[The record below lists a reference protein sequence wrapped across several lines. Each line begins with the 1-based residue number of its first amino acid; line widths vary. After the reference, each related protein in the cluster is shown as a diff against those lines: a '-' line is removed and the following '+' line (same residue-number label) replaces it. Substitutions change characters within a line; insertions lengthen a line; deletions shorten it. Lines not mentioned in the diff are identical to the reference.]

1 MLYLLPFLTTL
12 SENLQ
17 RVNNR
22 VSKYLKTSN
31 AKQIHDVRTSIRR
44 LDATYLILPKK
55 NRTGSSLSEYV
66 LKCKEFFKVNSE
78 IRDLDIIHEKLQKY
92 PSNAQR
98 NGVIEALK
106 ASRVATLERAK
117 TIARSLKSTDTTRI
131 IDKIGVTEKELQK
144 RYNKMISRL
153 ISRIESTFPAVL
165 TNQAKL
171 QELHDLRIS
180 CKKLR
185 YLLELLPEDKN
196 NVLKTRKTLQKLQ
209 DILGTIHDYDFTIE
223 YLSSLG
229 QSSIEIQKII
239 AIEKEERNAKYDEF
253 LKFCKRRLDISQD
266 SFFIMDK
273 KSKIKSLK

>member
-1 MLYLLPFLTTL
+1 MLYLLPFLTSL

-22 VSKYLKTSN
+22 VSKYLKTPN

-144 RYNKMISRL
+144 RYNK
-153 ISRIESTFPAVL
+153 
-165 TNQAKL
+165 
-171 QELHDLRIS
+171 
-180 CKKLR
+180 
-185 YLLELLPEDKN
+185 
-196 NVLKTRKTLQKLQ
+196 
-209 DILGTIHDYDFTIE
+209 
-223 YLSSLG
+223 
-229 QSSIEIQKII
+229 
-239 AIEKEERNAKYDEF
+239 
-253 LKFCKRRLDISQD
+253 
-266 SFFIMDK
+266 
-273 KSKIKSLK
+273 

>member
-1 MLYLLPFLTTL
+1 MLYLLPFLTSL

-22 VSKYLKTSN
+22 VSKYLKTPN

-55 NRTGSSLSEYV
+55 NRTGTSLSDYV

-78 IRDLDIIHEKLQKY
+78 IRDLDIIYEKLQKY
-92 PSNAQR
+92 PSNAHR
-98 NGVIEALK
+98 NRVIEALK
-106 ASRVATLERAK
+106 ASRDATLERAK

-144 RYNKMISRL
+144 RHNKMISRL

-171 QELHDLRIS
+171 EELHDLRIS

-209 DILGTIHDYDFTIE
+209 DILGTLHDYDFTIE

-229 QSSIEIQKII
+229 QSSTEIQEII
-239 AIEKEERNAKYDEF
+239 TIENEERNEKYHEF
-253 LKFCKRRLDISQD
+253 LRFCKRRLDISQD
-266 SFFIMDK
+266 SFLIM
-273 KSKIKSLK
+273 IKSLK

>member
-1 MLYLLPFLTTL
+1 MLYLLPFLTSL

-22 VSKYLKTSN
+22 VSKYLKTPN

-55 NRTGSSLSEYV
+55 NRTGTSLSDYV

-78 IRDLDIIHEKLQKY
+78 IRDLDIIYEKLQKY
-92 PSNAQR
+92 PSNAHR
-98 NGVIEALK
+98 NRVIEALK
-106 ASRVATLERAK
+106 ASRDATLERAK

-171 QELHDLRIS
+171 EELHDLRIS

-185 YLLELLPEDKN
+185 YLLELLPGDKN

-209 DILGTIHDYDFTIE
+209 DILGTLHDYDFTIE
-223 YLSSLG
+223 YLNSLG
-229 QSSIEIQKII
+229 QSSAEIQEII
-239 AIEKEERNAKYDEF
+239 TIEKEERNEKYHEF
-253 LKFCKRRLDISQD
+253 LRFCKRRLDISQD
-266 SFFIMDK
+266 SFLIM
-273 KSKIKSLK
+273 IKSLKIIT

>member
-1 MLYLLPFLTTL
+1 MLYLLPFLTRL

-22 VSKYLKTSN
+22 VSKYLKTPN

-55 NRTGSSLSEYV
+55 NRTGSSLSDYV

-78 IRDLDIIHEKLQKY
+78 IRDLDIIYEKLQKY

-98 NGVIEALK
+98 NRVIEALK
-106 ASRVATLERAK
+106 ASRDATLERAK

-171 QELHDLRIS
+171 EELHDLRIS

-209 DILGTIHDYDFTIE
+209 DILGTLHDYDFTIE

-229 QSSIEIQKII
+229 QSSIEIQEII
-239 AIEKEERNAKYDEF
+239 TIEKEERNAKYHEF
-253 LKFCKRRLDISQD
+253 LRFCKRRLDISQD
-266 SFFIMDK
+266 SFLI
-273 KSKIKSLK
+273 ILKSLK

>member
-1 MLYLLPFLTTL
+1 MQSRFMMLELLSDGSMLL
-12 SENLQ
+12 IS
-17 RVNNR
+17 
-22 VSKYLKTSN
+22 YC
-31 AKQIHDVRTSIRR
+31 RR
-44 LDATYLILPKK
+44 KIGPA
-55 NRTGSSLSEYV
+55 SSLSDYV

-78 IRDLDIIHEKLQKY
+78 IRDLDIIYEKLQKY

-98 NGVIEALK
+98 NRVIEALK
-106 ASRVATLERAK
+106 ASRDATLERAK
-117 TIARSLKSTDTTRI
+117 TIARSLKGTDTTRI

-171 QELHDLRIS
+171 EELHDLRIS

-185 YLLELLPEDKN
+185 YLLELLPEENN

-209 DILGTIHDYDFTIE
+209 DILGTLHDYDFTIE

-229 QSSIEIQKII
+229 QSSMEIQEII
-239 AIEKEERNAKYDEF
+239 TIEKEERNAKYHEF
-253 LKFCKRRLDISQD
+253 LRFCKRRLDISQD
-266 SFFIMDK
+266 SFLIM
-273 KSKIKSLK
+273 IKSLK

>member
-1 MLYLLPFLTTL
+1 MLYLLPFLTSL

-22 VSKYLKTSN
+22 VIKYLKTPN

-55 NRTGSSLSEYV
+55 NRTGSSLSDYV

-78 IRDLDIIHEKLQKY
+78 IRDLDIIYEKLQKY

-98 NGVIEALK
+98 DSVIEALK

-117 TIARSLKSTDTTRI
+117 TIARTLKSTDTTRI
-131 IDKIGVTEKELQK
+131 IDKISVTEKELQK
-144 RYNKMISRL
+144 RYNKMRSRL
-153 ISRIESTFPAVL
+153 ISKIESTFPAVL

-171 QELHDLRIS
+171 EELHELRIS

-185 YLLELLPEDKN
+185 YLLELLPEEKN
-196 NVLKTRKTLQKLQ
+196 NVPKTRKILQKLQ

-223 YLSSLG
+223 YLSSLE
-229 QSSIEIQKII
+229 QSSIEIQEII
-239 AIEKEERNAKYDEF
+239 TIEKEERDTKYHEF
-253 LKFCKRRLDISQD
+253 LRFCKRRLDISQD
-266 SFFIMDK
+266 SFFIM
-273 KSKIKSLK
+273 IKSLK

>member
-1 MLYLLPFLTTL
+1 MLYLLPFLTSL

-22 VSKYLKTSN
+22 VSKYLKTPN

-55 NRTGSSLSEYV
+55 NRTGSSLSDYV

-78 IRDLDIIHEKLQKY
+78 IRDLDIIYEKLQKY

-98 NGVIEALK
+98 NRVIDTLK
-106 ASRVATLERAK
+106 ASRDATLKRAK

-131 IDKIGVTEKELQK
+131 IDRIGVTEKELQK

-153 ISRIESTFPAVL
+153 IFRIESIFPAVL

-171 QELHDLRIS
+171 EELHDLRIS

-185 YLLELLPEDKN
+185 YLLELLPGDKN

-209 DILGTIHDYDFTIE
+209 DILGTLHDYDFTIE
-223 YLSSLG
+223 YLSSVG
-229 QSSIEIQKII
+229 QSSIEIQEII
-239 AIEKEERNAKYDEF
+239 TIEKEERNAKYHEF
-253 LKFCKRRLDISQD
+253 LRFCKRRLDISQD
-266 SFFIMDK
+266 SFLIM
-273 KSKIKSLK
+273 IKSLK

>member
-1 MLYLLPFLTTL
+1 MLYLLPFLTTI

-22 VSKYLKTSN
+22 VSKYLKTPN

-171 QELHDLRIS
+171 EELHDLRIS

-209 DILGTIHDYDFTIE
+209 EILGTLHDYDFTIE
-223 YLSSLG
+223 YLGSLG
-229 QSSIEIQKII
+229 QLSTEIQEII
-239 AIEKEERNAKYDEF
+239 TIEKEERNAKFHEF
-253 LKFCKRRLDISQD
+253 TRFSKRRLDISQD
-266 SFFIMDK
+266 SFLI
-273 KSKIKSLK
+273 ILKSLN

>member
-1 MLYLLPFLTTL
+1 MLYLLPFLTSL

-22 VSKYLKTSN
+22 VSKYLKTPN

-44 LDATYLILPKK
+44 LDTTYLILPKK
-55 NRTGSSLSEYV
+55 NRTGSSLSDYV

-78 IRDLDIIHEKLQKY
+78 IRDLDIIYEKLQKY

-98 NGVIEALK
+98 NRVIDTLK
-106 ASRVATLERAK
+106 ASRDATLKRAK

-131 IDKIGVTEKELQK
+131 IDRIGVTEKELQK

-153 ISRIESTFPAVL
+153 IFRIESIFPAVL

-171 QELHDLRIS
+171 EELHDLRIS

-185 YLLELLPEDKN
+185 YLLELLPGDKN

-209 DILGTIHDYDFTIE
+209 DILGTLHDYDFTID

-229 QSSIEIQKII
+229 QLSTEIQEII
-239 AIEKEERNAKYDEF
+239 TIEKEERNAKYHEF
-253 LKFCKRRLDISQD
+253 LRFCKRRLDISQD
-266 SFFIMDK
+266 SFLI
-273 KSKIKSLK
+273 ILKSLK

>member
-1 MLYLLPFLTTL
+1 MLYLLPFLTRL

-22 VSKYLKTSN
+22 VSKYLKTPN

-55 NRTGSSLSEYV
+55 NRTGSSLSDYV

-78 IRDLDIIHEKLQKY
+78 IRDLDIIYEKLQKY

-106 ASRVATLERAK
+106 ASRIATLERAK

-171 QELHDLRIS
+171 EELHELRIS

-209 DILGTIHDYDFTIE
+209 DILGTIHDYDFSIE

-229 QSSIEIQKII
+229 QSSIEIQEII
-239 AIEKEERNAKYDEF
+239 TIEKEERNAKYHEF

-266 SFFIMDK
+266 SFFIM
-273 KSKIKSLK
+273 IKTLK

>member
-1 MLYLLPFLTTL
+1 MLYLLPFLTSL

-22 VSKYLKTSN
+22 VSKYLKTPN

-55 NRTGSSLSEYV
+55 NRTGSSLSDYV

-98 NGVIEALK
+98 NGVIETLK

-144 RYNKMISRL
+144 RYNKTISRL

-171 QELHDLRIS
+171 EELHELRIS

-185 YLLELLPEDKN
+185 YLLELLPEEKDN
-196 NVLKTRKTLQKLQ
+196 MLKTRKTLQKLQ

-229 QSSIEIQKII
+229 QSSMEIQEII
-239 AIEKEERNAKYDEF
+239 TIEKEERNAKYHEF
-253 LKFCKRRLDISQD
+253 LRFCKRRLDISQD
-266 SFFIMDK
+266 SFLIM
-273 KSKIKSLK
+273 IKSLK

>member
-1 MLYLLPFLTTL
+1 MLYLLPFLTRL

-22 VSKYLKTSN
+22 VSKYLKTPN

-44 LDATYLILPKK
+44 LDATYLMLPKK
-55 NRTGSSLSEYV
+55 NRTGSSLSDYV
-66 LKCKEFFKVNSE
+66 LKCKEFFKVNNE
-78 IRDLDIIHEKLQKY
+78 IRDLDIIYEKLQKY

-98 NGVIEALK
+98 NGVIGALK

-117 TIARSLKSTDTTRI
+117 TIARSLRSTDTTRI

-153 ISRIESTFPAVL
+153 ISRIESTFPAVI

-171 QELHDLRIS
+171 EELHDLRIS

-185 YLLELLPEDKN
+185 YLLELLPEEKD

-209 DILGTIHDYDFTIE
+209 DILGAIHDCDFTIE

-229 QSSIEIQKII
+229 QSLIEIQEII
-239 AIEKEERNAKYDEF
+239 TIEKEERNAKYHEF
-253 LKFCKRRLDISQD
+253 LRFCKRRLDISQD
-266 SFFIMDK
+266 SFLIM
-273 KSKIKSLK
+273 IKSLK

>member
-1 MLYLLPFLTTL
+1 MLYLLPFLTSL

-22 VSKYLKTSN
+22 VSKYLKTPN

-55 NRTGSSLSEYV
+55 NRTGTSLSDYV

-78 IRDLDIIHEKLQKY
+78 IRDLDIIYEKLQKY
-92 PSNAQR
+92 PSNAHR
-98 NGVIEALK
+98 NRVIEELK
-106 ASRVATLERAK
+106 ASRNATLERAK

-171 QELHDLRIS
+171 EELHDLRIS

-209 DILGTIHDYDFTIE
+209 DILGTLHDYDFTIE
-223 YLSSLG
+223 YLGSLG
-229 QSSIEIQKII
+229 QSSTEIQEII
-239 AIEKEERNAKYDEF
+239 TIEKEERNAKYHEF
-253 LKFCKRRLDISQD
+253 LRFCKRRLDISQD
-266 SFFIMDK
+266 SFLIM
-273 KSKIKSLK
+273 IKSLKIIT

>member
-1 MLYLLPFLTTL
+1 MLYLLPFLTSL

-22 VSKYLKTSN
+22 VSKYLKTPN

-55 NRTGSSLSEYV
+55 NRTGSSLSDYV
-66 LKCKEFFKVNSE
+66 LKSKEFFKINSE
-78 IRDLDIIHEKLQKY
+78 IRDLDIIYEKLQKY

-98 NGVIEALK
+98 NRVIEALK
-106 ASRVATLERAK
+106 ASRDATLERAK

-144 RYNKMISRL
+144 RYNKMISKL

-171 QELHDLRIS
+171 EELHDLRIS

-185 YLLELLPEDKN
+185 YLLELLPEDNN

-209 DILGTIHDYDFTIE
+209 DILGTLHDYDFTIE

-229 QSSIEIQKII
+229 QSSTEIQEII
-239 AIEKEERNAKYDEF
+239 TIEKEERNAKYHEF
-253 LKFCKRRLDISQD
+253 LRFCRRRLDISQD
-266 SFFIMDK
+266 SFLII
-273 KSKIKSLK
+273 IKNLK

>member
-1 MLYLLPFLTTL
+1 MLYLLPFLTSL

-22 VSKYLKTSN
+22 VSKYLKTPN

-44 LDATYLILPKK
+44 LDATYLMLPKK
-55 NRTGSSLSEYV
+55 NRTGSSLSDYV

-78 IRDLDIIHEKLQKY
+78 IRDLDIIYEKLQKY

-106 ASRVATLERAK
+106 ASRIATLERAK

-171 QELHDLRIS
+171 EELHELRIS

-185 YLLELLPEDKN
+185 YFLELLPEDKN

-209 DILGTIHDYDFTIE
+209 DILGTIHDYDFSIE

-229 QSSIEIQKII
+229 QSSIEIQEII
-239 AIEKEERNAKYDEF
+239 TIEKEERNAKYHEF

-266 SFFIMDK
+266 SFFIM
-273 KSKIKSLK
+273 IKTLK

>member
-1 MLYLLPFLTTL
+1 MLYLLPFLTSL

-17 RVNNR
+17 RVNIR
-22 VSKYLKTSN
+22 VSKYLKTPN

-55 NRTGSSLSEYV
+55 NRTGSSLSDYV

-78 IRDLDIIHEKLQKY
+78 IRDLDIIYEKLQKY

-98 NGVIEALK
+98 NGVIETLK

-131 IDKIGVTEKELQK
+131 IDKIDVTEKELQK
-144 RYNKMISRL
+144 RFNKMISRL
-153 ISRIESTFPAVL
+153 ISRIESAFPAVL
-165 TNQAKL
+165 TNQANL
-171 QELHDLRIS
+171 AELHDLRIS
-180 CKKLR
+180 CKKLK

-196 NVLKTRKTLQKLQ
+196 NMLKTRKTLQKLQ
-209 DILGTIHDYDFTIE
+209 DILGILHDYDFTID

-229 QSSIEIQKII
+229 QSSTEIQEII
-239 AIEKEERNAKYDEF
+239 TIEKEERNAKYHEF

-266 SFFIMDK
+266 SFLI
-273 KSKIKSLK
+273 ILKSLK

>member
-1 MLYLLPFLTTL
+1 MLYLLPFLTSL

-22 VSKYLKTSN
+22 VSKYLKTPN

-55 NRTGSSLSEYV
+55 NRTGSSLSDYV

-78 IRDLDIIHEKLQKY
+78 IRDLDIIYEKLQKY

-98 NGVIEALK
+98 NRVIDTLK
-106 ASRVATLERAK
+106 ASRDATLKRAR

-131 IDKIGVTEKELQK
+131 IDRIGVTEKELQK

-153 ISRIESTFPAVL
+153 IFRIESIFPAVL

-171 QELHDLRIS
+171 EELHDLRIS

-185 YLLELLPEDKN
+185 YLLELLPGDKN

-209 DILGTIHDYDFTIE
+209 DILGTLHDYDFTIE

-229 QSSIEIQKII
+229 HSSIEIQEII
-239 AIEKEERNAKYDEF
+239 TIEKEERNAKYHEF
-253 LKFCKRRLDISQD
+253 LRFCKRRLDISQD
-266 SFFIMDK
+266 SFLI
-273 KSKIKSLK
+273 ILKSLK

>member
-1 MLYLLPFLTTL
+1 MLYLLPFLTSL

-22 VSKYLKTSN
+22 VSKYLKTPN

-55 NRTGSSLSEYV
+55 NRTGSSISEYV

-78 IRDLDIIHEKLQKY
+78 IRDLDIIHEKLHKY

-117 TIARSLKSTDTTRI
+117 TIARSLKSTDTTSI

-153 ISRIESTFPAVL
+153 IFRIESTFPAVL

-171 QELHDLRIS
+171 EELHDLRIS

-209 DILGTIHDYDFTIE
+209 DILGTLHDYDFTIE

-229 QSSIEIQKII
+229 QSSTEIQEII
-239 AIEKEERNAKYDEF
+239 TIEKEERNAKYHEF
-253 LKFCKRRLDISQD
+253 LRFCKRRLDLSQD
-266 SFFIMDK
+266 SFLI
-273 KSKIKSLK
+273 ILKSLK

>member
-1 MLYLLPFLTTL
+1 MLYLLPFLTSL

-22 VSKYLKTSN
+22 VSKYLKTPN

-55 NRTGSSLSEYV
+55 NKTGSSLSDYI

-78 IRDLDIIHEKLQKY
+78 IRDLDIVYEKLKKY

-98 NGVIEALK
+98 NRVIEALK
-106 ASRVATLERAK
+106 ASRDATLERAK

-165 TNQAKL
+165 TNQGKL
-171 QELHDLRIS
+171 EELHDLRIS

-185 YLLELLPEDKN
+185 YLLELLPEDEN
-196 NVLKTRKTLQKLQ
+196 NVLKTRRTLQKLQ
-209 DILGTIHDYDFTIE
+209 DILGTLHDYDFTIE
-223 YLSSLG
+223 YLGSLG
-229 QSSIEIQKII
+229 QSSIEIQEII
-239 AIEKEERNAKYDEF
+239 TIEKEERNAKYHEF
-253 LKFCKRRLDISQD
+253 LRFCKRRLDISQD
-266 SFFIMDK
+266 SFLIM
-273 KSKIKSLK
+273 IKSLK

>member
-1 MLYLLPFLTTL
+1 MLYLLPFLTRL

-22 VSKYLKTSN
+22 VSKYLKTPN

-44 LDATYLILPKK
+44 LDATYLILSKK
-55 NRTGSSLSEYV
+55 NRTGSSLSDYV

-78 IRDLDIIHEKLQKY
+78 IRDLDIIYEKLQKY

-98 NGVIEALK
+98 NGVIETLK

-144 RYNKMISRL
+144 RYNKTISRL

-171 QELHDLRIS
+171 EELHDLRIS

-185 YLLELLPEDKN
+185 YLLELLPEENN
-196 NVLKTRKTLQKLQ
+196 NVPKTRKTLQKLQ

-229 QSSIEIQKII
+229 QSSMEIQEII
-239 AIEKEERNAKYDEF
+239 TIEKEERNAKYHEF
-253 LKFCKRRLDISQD
+253 LRFCKRRLDISQD
-266 SFFIMDK
+266 SFLIM
-273 KSKIKSLK
+273 IKSLK

>member
-1 MLYLLPFLTTL
+1 MLYLLPFLTSL

-22 VSKYLKTSN
+22 VSKYLKTPN

-55 NRTGSSLSEYV
+55 NRTGTSLSDYV

-78 IRDLDIIHEKLQKY
+78 IRDLDIIYEKLQKY
-92 PSNAQR
+92 PSNAHR
-98 NGVIEALK
+98 NRVIEELK
-106 ASRVATLERAK
+106 ASRNATLERAK

-171 QELHDLRIS
+171 EELHDLRIS

-209 DILGTIHDYDFTIE
+209 DILGTLHDYDFTIE
-223 YLSSLG
+223 YLGSLG
-229 QSSIEIQKII
+229 QSLTEIQEII
-239 AIEKEERNAKYDEF
+239 TIEKEERNAKYHEF
-253 LKFCKRRLDISQD
+253 LRFCKRRLDISQD
-266 SFFIMDK
+266 SFLIM
-273 KSKIKSLK
+273 IKSLKIIT

>member
-1 MLYLLPFLTTL
+1 MLYLLPFLTSL

-22 VSKYLKTSN
+22 VSKYLKTPN

-55 NRTGSSLSEYV
+55 NRTGSSLSDYV
-66 LKCKEFFKVNSE
+66 LKCKEFFKANSE
-78 IRDLDIIHEKLQKY
+78 IRDLDIIYEKLQKY

-98 NGVIEALK
+98 NRVIEALK
-106 ASRVATLERAK
+106 ASREATLKRAK

-153 ISRIESTFPAVL
+153 ISRIESIFPAVL

-171 QELHDLRIS
+171 EEIHDLRIS

-185 YLLELLPEDKN
+185 YLLELLPEDKI

-209 DILGTIHDYDFTIE
+209 DILGTLHDYDFTIE
-223 YLSSLG
+223 YLGSLG
-229 QSSIEIQKII
+229 QSSTEIQEII
-239 AIEKEERNAKYDEF
+239 TIEKEERNAKYHEF
-253 LKFCKRRLDISQD
+253 LRFCKKRLDISQD
-266 SFFIMDK
+266 SFLI
-273 KSKIKSLK
+273 ILKSLK

>member
-1 MLYLLPFLTTL
+1 MLYLLPFLTSL

-22 VSKYLKTSN
+22 VSKYLKTPN

-55 NRTGSSLSEYV
+55 NKTGSSLSDYI

-78 IRDLDIIHEKLQKY
+78 IRDLDIVYEKLKKY

-98 NGVIEALK
+98 NRVIEALK
-106 ASRVATLERAK
+106 ASRDATLERAK

-153 ISRIESTFPAVL
+153 IFRIESIFPAVL

-171 QELHDLRIS
+171 EELHDLRIS

-185 YLLELLPEDKN
+185 YLLELLPEDEN
-196 NVLKTRKTLQKLQ
+196 NVLKTRRTLQKLQ
-209 DILGTIHDYDFTIE
+209 DILGTLHDYDFTIE
-223 YLSSLG
+223 YLGSLG
-229 QSSIEIQKII
+229 QSSIEIQEII
-239 AIEKEERNAKYDEF
+239 TIEKEERNAKYHEF
-253 LKFCKRRLDISQD
+253 LRFCKRRLDISQD
-266 SFFIMDK
+266 SFLIM
-273 KSKIKSLK
+273 IKSLK